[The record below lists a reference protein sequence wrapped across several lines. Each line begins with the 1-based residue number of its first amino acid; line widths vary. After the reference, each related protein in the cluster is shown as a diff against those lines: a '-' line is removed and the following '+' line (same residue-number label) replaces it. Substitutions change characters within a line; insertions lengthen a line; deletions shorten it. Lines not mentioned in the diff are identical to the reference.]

1 MWVKFNL
8 EGMKLKFKVEKY
20 TPTQTID
27 GEWAE
32 ISFSFEF
39 QNVIKYSNN
48 KNEILLNSEVDDI
61 RDYMKKLLDDKLDEE
76 VIYKCIEPDFE
87 FTFSPKYDI
96 RNDPETIW
104 VKPGNE
110 IQDIEMKLK
119 VNLWDEGLTCNYFST
134 AFDRETIKVFYL
146 YLSLITNK
154 ISKEDYRIIE
164 LLKKG
169 NIYN

>member
-1 MWVKFNL
+1 M
-8 EGMKLKFKVEKY
+8 
-20 TPTQTID
+20 Q
-27 GEWAE
+27 
-32 ISFSFEF
+32 
-39 QNVIKYSNN
+39 
-48 KNEILLNSEVDDI
+48 
-61 RDYMKKLLDDKLDEE
+61 KLLDYKLDEE

-96 RNDPETIW
+96 RNDPDTIW
-104 VKPGNE
+104 VKRGNE
-110 IQDIEMKLK
+110 IQGVEMKLK

-134 AFDRETIKVFYL
+134 AFDRETITVFYL

-154 ISKEDYRIIE
+154 IRKEDYRIIE